1 MAKNKNK
8 RDKSPDAM
16 DAAAEGMGY
25 SIGGLETSSA
35 EFTDFLSKVIKEFK
49 EDSPGLTL
57 RDAARIVIEREGLEQ
72 FNERVADIQ
81 VFLKAFLGGKNTEW
95 DELMEEDTRRRLEID
110 KTLGGTPG

>member
-1 MAKNKNK
+1 MAKKGK

-16 DAAAEGMGY
+16 NAASEGMGY
-25 SIGGLETSSA
+25 PIGGLETSSA
-35 EFTDFLSKVIKEFK
+35 EFTEFLAAVIKEFK

-57 RDAARIVIEREGLEQ
+57 RDAARIVVQREGLEQ
-72 FNERVADIQ
+72 FAERVADIQ

-95 DELMEEDTRRRLEID
+95 DELVAEDARRRLEID